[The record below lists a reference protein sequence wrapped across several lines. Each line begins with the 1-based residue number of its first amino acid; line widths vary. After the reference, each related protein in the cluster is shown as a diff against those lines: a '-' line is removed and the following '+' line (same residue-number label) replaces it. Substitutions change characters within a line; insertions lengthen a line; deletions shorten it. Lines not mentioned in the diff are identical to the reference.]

1 MNKNSRAT
9 SDNTLNGDTHLSL
22 LQKINYFFGCCR
34 ENMNPH
40 TDVDS
45 RIKLYA
51 YTSISCAGST
61 KENLKNDTR
70 SPARVLSDAFWNDFD
85 FSALCADGPLRILEI
100 GCGSGLYG
108 RFLKERLKLNFHS
121 YIGIDVVANKD
132 WNKFEDDKSFSFKI
146 GSAEELASTFDANL
160 IITQSALEHFQEDV
174 RFFEK
179 LVDLML
185 GNREQIWQV
194 HLVPSASCLY
204 TYLWHGFRQY
214 TPRKISEIT
223 RLFPS
228 NYDFELYSL
237 GGGWKETL
245 LHLLFIT
252 LPGYLRLK
260 IRRSCLYLKIR
271 NWIIESNVSVRFNKN
286 ANFYAFV
293 IKSHKNK

>member
-1 MNKNSRAT
+1 MNKNIRAT
-9 SDNTLNGDTHLSL
+9 SRNTLNGDTHLSL
-22 LQKINYFFGCCR
+22 TQKIDYFFGCYS
-34 ENMNPH
+34 ENMNSH
-40 TDVDS
+40 TDVDP
-45 RIKLYA
+45 RIKLYGYA
-51 YTSISCAGST
+51 PMSCSVNPR
-61 KENLKNDTR
+61 ENSKNDTR
-70 SPARVLSDAFWNDFD
+70 SPSRALGDAFWNDLN
-85 FSALCADGPLRILEI
+85 FSALCAEGPLRVLEI

-108 RFLKERLKLNFHS
+108 SFLKKILKSDFHS

-160 IITQSALEHFQEDV
+160 IITQSALEHFQEDL
-174 RFFEK
+174 RFFDK
-179 LVDLML
+179 LVELML
-185 GNREQIWQV
+185 RNREPIWQV

-260 IRRSCLYLKIR
+260 IRRAGLYIKIR
-271 NWIIESNVSVRFNKN
+271 NWIIKSNYSSKFNKN
-286 ANFYAFV
+286 ANFYALV
-293 IKSHKNK
+293 IKSHKK